1 MSKHPIETIVWWKA
15 AGVRALRT
23 FAQTMAAAIGT
34 GYAAWG
40 EVPWVL
46 VISTALV
53 AAVLSILTSIAGLP
67 EVGEETDSDDVYQP
81 TDAATVDESATPHIP
96 YLDN

>member
-15 AGVRALRT
+15 AGIRALKT
-23 FAQTMAAAIGT
+23 FAQTMVAVIGT

-40 EVPWVL
+40 EVPWML

-53 AAVLSILTSIAGLP
+53 AAVLSILTSSAGLP
-67 EVGEETDSDDVYQP
+67 EVGEETDSDDG
-81 TDAATVDESATPHIP
+81 SATPHIP